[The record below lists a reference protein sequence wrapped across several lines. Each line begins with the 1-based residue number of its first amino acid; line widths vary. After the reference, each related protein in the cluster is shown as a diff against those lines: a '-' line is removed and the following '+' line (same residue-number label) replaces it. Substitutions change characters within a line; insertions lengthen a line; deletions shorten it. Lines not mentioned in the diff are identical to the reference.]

1 MPAKGIEEMLKRNL
15 LLVGLTLLLSAC
27 GFQLRGTGET
37 QFALKELDLQA
48 RDAYGEVAKQLTALL
63 ERSDVKVYQGA
74 PYKLIIAREEEKQ
87 RTASYTSSAR
97 SAEYEISRTLHY
109 QIRAGKD
116 LVLLEDSV
124 EVQQTYVH
132 DQNNLIGSSQEGQ
145 QLRAEMTRELVQQ
158 LALRLQLLSP
168 DRLAQLQET
177 AEARARAEAEAA
189 EAERRARA
197 AVPQQSPIELPIPTK

>member
-27 GFQLRGTGET
+27 GFQLRGTGDT
-37 QFALKELDLQA
+37 QFALKEVDLQA
-48 RDAYGEVAKQLTALL
+48 RDAYGDVAKQLTALL
-63 ERSDVKVYQGA
+63 QRSGVKVYQGA
-74 PYKLIIAREEEKQ
+74 PYKLMIAREEEKQ

-97 SAEYEISRTLHY
+97 SAEYEVSRTLYY
-109 QIRAGKD
+109 QIRAGQD

-158 LALRLQLLSP
+158 LSLRLQLLSP

-177 AEARARAEAEAA
+177 ADARARAEAEAA